1 MGNGPWGQD
10 MTDDSAPTHGA
21 ATPGPVDLDLRTRPK
36 IAEAERAAAILGRT
50 PLPPPRHAHG
60 SVSVDNMYDMLDRLH
75 CASDITNL
83 LAAAEAARWYA
94 ADQYCMSGSS
104 TWKTQH
110 RCLERL
116 CDEATT

>member
-1 MGNGPWGQD
+1 
-10 MTDDSAPTHGA
+10 MTLHRRMAPPHPLRSIWTSAPAPRSLRQSALLPSWH
-21 ATPGPVDLDLRTRPK
+21 AT
-36 IAEAERAAAILGRT
+36 
-50 PLPPPRHAHG
+50 PRHAHG
-60 SVSVDNMYDMLDRLH
+60 SVSVDNMYDKLDRLH